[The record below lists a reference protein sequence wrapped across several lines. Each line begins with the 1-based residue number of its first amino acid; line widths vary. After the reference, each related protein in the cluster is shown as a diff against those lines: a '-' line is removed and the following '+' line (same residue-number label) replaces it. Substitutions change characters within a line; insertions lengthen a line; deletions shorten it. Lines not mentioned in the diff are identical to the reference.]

1 MSAGARV
8 WKPPTVRQG
17 SLQQP
22 STSDAV
28 SVQSLSGR
36 GWSDQEVSGG
46 PTPSHPEIDP
56 PGGGVERGSAVQEEV
71 SLVIHEHMK
80 GSSVYSRET
89 NLRNVLRVN
98 YQEPEVPKD
107 DDYFFCDECRT
118 FFLEECEVHGPIVFV
133 ADRPVAVREK
143 DRAKKTLP
151 AGFEIR
157 DSGIPGAGLGVFYC
171 GDGGLPIGTHFG
183 PYEGHR
189 TDEEGALESGYSWE
203 IYKSRHNDYIDAKRE
218 TLSNWMSNIF
228 STAMLGMTLEMEESD
243 LLISREQSS
252 WSGMGTNTPDIWE
265 SDLIDWNN
273 ESSTKG
279 GRSQL
284 TPAQAFPC
292 PECPYS
298 YTSQIFLHKQMKRS
312 HGDLYGRLLRSG
324 EIKVEPSLLPYVAA
338 SYQEPIGASPGTVQS
353 TSEIPA
359 EGAGQHRCEKCSK
372 TFSRPRSLKRH
383 QRIHMGEKPYH
394 CKQCGKTFRQSSDL
408 TVHQRIHTGEK
419 PYHCKQCGKTL
430 SQSGDLKKHQRI
442 HTGEKPYH
450 CKQCGKTFSQ
460 SGHLERHQRIHTG
473 EKPYHCKQCG
483 KTFSHSGDLKN
494 HQRIHTGE
502 NHTTVR
508 SVGKHLVDLVISR
521 DTNNFTE
528 ESPPKQPCEETKWF
542 PDIKSNMVLAV
553 IC

>member
-1 MSAGARV
+1 MSNSVEEEDFVDINFSTTKWNRLCMAEKKRFLQIKENHLVLASLGLSFVAPAFMRRE
-8 WKPPTVRQG
+8 KPG
-17 SLQQP
+17 
-22 STSDAV
+22 
-28 SVQSLSGR
+28 QSLSGR

-46 PTPSHPEIDP
+46 TTPSHPEIDP

-71 SLVIHEHMK
+71 SLVLHEHLQ

-218 TLSNWMSNIF
+218 TLSNWMGSR
-228 STAMLGMTLEMEESD
+228 ALGLVWGRIRQT
-243 LLISREQSS
+243 
-252 WSGMGTNTPDIWE
+252 SGIGFDR
-265 SDLIDWNN
+265 LWNN
-273 ESSTKG
+273 KSSTKG
-279 GRSQL
+279 GKSQL

-298 YTSQIFLHKQMKRS
+298 YTSQIFLHKHMKRS

-338 SYQEPIGASPGTVQS
+338 SYQEPIRASPGTVQS
-353 TSEIPA
+353 TSQIPA
-359 EGAGQHRCEKCSK
+359 EGAGRHREV
-372 TFSRPRSLKRH
+372 
-383 QRIHMGEKPYH
+383 Q
-394 CKQCGKTFRQSSDL
+394 
-408 TVHQRIHTGEK
+408 
-419 PYHCKQCGKTL
+419 
-430 SQSGDLKKHQRI
+430 
-442 HTGEKPYH
+442 
-450 CKQCGKTFSQ
+450 
-460 SGHLERHQRIHTG
+460 
-473 EKPYHCKQCG
+473 
-483 KTFSHSGDLKN
+483 
-494 HQRIHTGE
+494 
-502 NHTTVR
+502 
-508 SVGKHLVDLVISR
+508 
-521 DTNNFTE
+521 
-528 ESPPKQPCEETKWF
+528 
-542 PDIKSNMVLAV
+542 
-553 IC
+553 

>member
-1 MSAGARV
+1 MSNSVEEEDFADIRAYFSTTKWNRLCMAEKKRFLQIKENHLVMSSLGLSFVAPAFMRREKSGQVRVCSPEETDSEEEQLWTSGLTGTKTFARHFCKECSSV
-8 WKPPTVRQG
+8 EATNSQTGVSTAAQYVRCSFCTVLHEHLQG
-17 SLQQP
+17 S
-22 STSDAV
+22 S
-28 SVQSLSGR
+28 
-36 GWSDQEVSGG
+36 
-46 PTPSHPEIDP
+46 I
-56 PGGGVERGSAVQEEV
+56 
-71 SLVIHEHMK
+71 
-80 GSSVYSRET
+80 YSIET

-118 FFLEECEVHGPIVFV
+118 FFLEECEVHGPIVFM

-218 TLSNWMSNIF
+218 TLSNWMRYVNCARNEEEQNLIAFQHKGGILYRTCGLVTSG
-228 STAMLGMTLEMEESD
+228 AELLVWYGDEYARHLGIGFDQL
-243 LLISREQSS
+243 
-252 WSGMGTNTPDIWE
+252 
-265 SDLIDWNN
+265 WNN
-273 ESSTKG
+273 KSSTKG

-298 YTSQIFLHKQMKRS
+298 YTSQIFLHKHMKRS

-353 TSEIPA
+353 TSQIPA
-359 EGAGQHRCEKCSK
+359 EGAGQHR
-372 TFSRPRSLKRH
+372 
-383 QRIHMGEKPYH
+383 
-394 CKQCGKTFRQSSDL
+394 
-408 TVHQRIHTGEK
+408 
-419 PYHCKQCGKTL
+419 
-430 SQSGDLKKHQRI
+430 
-442 HTGEKPYH
+442 
-450 CKQCGKTFSQ
+450 
-460 SGHLERHQRIHTG
+460 
-473 EKPYHCKQCG
+473 
-483 KTFSHSGDLKN
+483 
-494 HQRIHTGE
+494 
-502 NHTTVR
+502 
-508 SVGKHLVDLVISR
+508 
-521 DTNNFTE
+521 
-528 ESPPKQPCEETKWF
+528 
-542 PDIKSNMVLAV
+542 
-553 IC
+553 